1 MRLCFIFTRGA
12 GDRIPAKK
20 NADPDRGGHSTKYDQ
35 AKNKKS
41 RNLVPFKVWE
51 TLQRSKKMYIPSNS
65 SKTIIHLDLY
75 FQQKLNTFITR
86 ILVNHTNWI
95 PASLSE

>member
-1 MRLCFIFTRGA
+1 MQAIEFLL
-12 GDRIPAKK
+12 KK

-35 AKNKKS
+35 AEKIKISNF
-41 RNLVPFKVWE
+41 R
-51 TLQRSKKMYIPSNS
+51 TLQSAGKPFEDQRKMYIPSNS

-75 FQQKLNTFITR
+75 FQQKLNTFIIR

>member
-1 MRLCFIFTRGA
+1 VQAIEFLL
-12 GDRIPAKK
+12 KK

-51 TLQRSKKMYIPSNS
+51 TLQRSKKCISPQTAL
-65 SKTIIHLDLY
+65 KTIVHLDLY
-75 FQQKLNTFITR
+75 FLAKLNTFNTR
-86 ILVNHTNWI
+86 ILVNYTN
-95 PASLSE
+95 